1 MHQHSIRAH
10 QDHIANLKR
19 ETTEL
24 NLRNEQHT
32 KHIAEVRSSSSL
44 PLVPLSDPLFNLNS
58 STPFS
63 ASASFKQRR
72 SSPLARSLR
81 SKSRGRRGSSRR
93 QRRRS

>member
-32 KHIAEVRSSSSL
+32 KHITEVRALL
-44 PLVPLSDPLFNLNS
+44 PRRPLLP
-58 STPFS
+58 
-63 ASASFKQRR
+63 R
-72 SSPLARSLR
+72 
-81 SKSRGRRGSSRR
+81 
-93 QRRRS
+93 